1 MSARKSAK
9 PSPVPAR
16 LLRDLLGTSTAPKI
30 KVLDV
35 GCGDGSV
42 VRALRSLGADAVGID
57 DLLSAPGEGLTAG
70 SLSANLAYPAHSFD
84 VVLVRGMKVYG
95 GSGPFQ
101 GPEVF
106 TSTAN
111 LLSCLRPAGRLVL
124 FEPQDLSGQG
134 AADAGRLNT
143 WREHLARFPGACEVR
158 QFRDGFGFLLSLKWL
173 VGEKRIKATIVS
185 MTIPT
190 HSISRLEWHRIVR
203 DILIGKP
210 RRGAA

>member
-1 MSARKSAK
+1 MPAQKSIA
-9 PSPVPAR
+9 SPVPPR
-16 LLRDLLGTSTAPKI
+16 LLRNLLGKSVAPKI

-42 VRALRSLGADAVGID
+42 VRALRQLGADAVGID
-57 DLLSAPGEGLTAG
+57 DTLQAPAEGLTAG
-70 SLSANLAYPAHSFD
+70 SLAANFAYPAHSFD
-84 VVLVRGMKVYG
+84 VVIVRGMKVYG
-95 GSGPFQ
+95 GPFE

-124 FEPQDLSGQG
+124 FEPQDVAGPG
-134 AADAGRLNT
+134 AVDAGRLNL
-143 WREHLARFPGACEVR
+143 WREHLARFPGTCEVR
-158 QFRDGFGFLLSLKWL
+158 QFRDGLGFLLSLQWL
-173 VGEKRIKATIVS
+173 LGAKRINATVVS

-190 HSISRLEWHRIVR
+190 RSVSRLEWHRIVR

-210 RRGAA
+210 KRGAA

>member
-1 MSARKSAK
+1 MSARKSAT
-9 PSPVPAR
+9 PSPVPVR
-16 LLRDLLGTSTAPKI
+16 LLRNLLGTSSAPKI

-42 VRALRSLGADAVGID
+42 VRALRTLGAEAVGID
-57 DLLSAPGEGLTAG
+57 DVLSAPGEGLTAG
-70 SLSANLAYPAHSFD
+70 SLASNLAYPAHSFD

-95 GSGPFQ
+95 QPGPFQ

-124 FEPQDLSGQG
+124 FEPLELGGQ
-134 AADAGRLNT
+134 AAPDAGRLNA

-158 QFRDGFGFLLSLKWL
+158 QFRDGLGFLLGFKWL
-173 VGEKRIKATIVS
+173 LGEKRIKATIVS

-190 HSISRLEWHRIVR
+190 QSISRLEWHRIVR
-203 DILIGKP
+203 DILIGKTK
-210 RRGAA
+210 RGAA